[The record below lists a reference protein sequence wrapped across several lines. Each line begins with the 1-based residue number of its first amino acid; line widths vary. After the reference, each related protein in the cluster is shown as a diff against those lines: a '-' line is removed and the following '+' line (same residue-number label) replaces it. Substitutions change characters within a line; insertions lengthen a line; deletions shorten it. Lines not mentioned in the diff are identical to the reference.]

1 MAAGKE
7 KLRVSRANKKAIKAK
22 RDEAYVP
29 STQLVEP
36 IAVEETTEVVVVK
49 EKIKVTKRK
58 QTALIPGEGRSMGMD
73 LD

>member
-1 MAAGKE
+1 MASSKE
-7 KLRVSRANKKAIKAK
+7 KLRVSRANKKAIMAK
-22 RDEAYVP
+22 RDETYVP

-36 IAVEETTEVVVVK
+36 IAVEETTEVVK